1 MICFFTMASN
11 ARSGV
16 NSPVLRTH
24 RTDKTAGHK
33 RTETN
38 SEEKKKQQKCLKN
51 NSKTDIR
58 DNDINTE
65 VKPREIRILEGA
77 VEGKKRIKTT
87 F

>member
-1 MICFFTMASN
+1 M
-11 ARSGV
+11 R
-16 NSPVLRTH
+16 R
-24 RTDKTAGHK
+24 
-33 RTETN
+33 
-38 SEEKKKQQKCLKN
+38 KKKQQKCLKN

-87 F
+87 L